1 VALWAS
7 VTAVA
12 AIMPAASRVVIFLEV
27 FIGVNLTE
35 QGTIYTPAKPSSY
48 IIFTSSGKMAKL
60 PATLGQP
67 TVQTLAAGGFHQNI
81 TPAGN

>member
-48 IIFTSSGKMAKL
+48 IIFR
-60 PATLGQP
+60 
-67 TVQTLAAGGFHQNI
+67 
-81 TPAGN
+81 